1 MKELEELEEL
11 EELKERIADLEHRLA
26 TVETIQHTHSRKHR
40 MLETGKTIDEIIED
54 ENTLT
59 ELLEKGL
66 ENIEGDDK

>member
-1 MKELEELEEL
+1 MKELKKLEERILELEY
-11 EELKERIADLEHRLA
+11 KLA
-26 TVETIQHTHSRKHR
+26 TVEHIQHMHSRKHR

-66 ENIEGDDK
+66 ENAEEDPQE